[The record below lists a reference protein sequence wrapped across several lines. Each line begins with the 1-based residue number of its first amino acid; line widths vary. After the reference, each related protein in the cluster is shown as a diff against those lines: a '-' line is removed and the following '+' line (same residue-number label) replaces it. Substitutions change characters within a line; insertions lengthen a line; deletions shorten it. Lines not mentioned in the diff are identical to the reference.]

1 MSRQEPT
8 MSDVRMKSGQI
19 AGWVLRQERRSIAV
33 WGATTAA
40 VSGFYAV
47 FWGFFAD
54 LDDLTAL
61 IDSLPEGLAVAMGY
75 DEIGTAV
82 GYLESAVYGLLAP
95 ILLSVFAVVLAG
107 RILPGAEERGDLEL
121 EFASPVTRQRIVLE
135 RTVAVVLGVATVAV
149 MVGMIVAIVVL
160 GIGMDVALGNLA
172 AATGGLF
179 LYGFA
184 IGLLTLA
191 VGVATGRRS
200 YALGAGSWVAV
211 AGFVFNAV
219 APLVESAA
227 WLTWVSPFAWYS
239 GADML
244 RAGVDWAAYSAL
256 LALGVS
262 ALLLGSWR
270 FLRRDLGV

>member
-1 MSRQEPT
+1 

-19 AGWVLRQERRSIAV
+19 ARWVLRQERRSIAV

-61 IDSLPEGLAVAMGY
+61 IDSLPEGLAVALGY
-75 DEIGTAV
+75 DRIGTAV
-82 GYLESAVYGLLAP
+82 GYLESTVYALLAP

-121 EFASPVTRQRIVLE
+121 EFASPVTRRRIVLE
-135 RTVAVVLGVATVAV
+135 RSVAVTLSVATVAV
-149 MVGMIVAIVVL
+149 AVGVIVAVVVV
-160 GIGMDVALGNLA
+160 GIGMDVALANVA
-172 AATGGLF
+172 AATVGLF
-179 LYGFA
+179 LYGLA
-184 IGLLTLA
+184 IGLVTLA

-200 YALGAGSWVAV
+200 YALGAGAGLAV
-211 AGFVFNAV
+211 VGFVLNAV
-219 APLVESAA
+219 APLVASAA
-227 WLTWVSPFAWYS
+227 WLSWVSPFAWYAS
-239 GADML
+239 AEML
-244 RAGVDWAAYSAL
+244 GNGVDWAAYSAL

-270 FLRRDLGV
+270 FLWRDLGV